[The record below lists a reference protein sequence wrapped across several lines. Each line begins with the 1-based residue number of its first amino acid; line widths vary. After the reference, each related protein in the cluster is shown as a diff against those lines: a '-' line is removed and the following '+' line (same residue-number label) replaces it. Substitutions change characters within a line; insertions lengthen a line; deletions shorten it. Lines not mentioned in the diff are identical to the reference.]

1 MAKLNN
7 RPTNRTF
14 KVFKRPIIIV
24 CQMCNELKSCP
35 YFEVSDS
42 GRCDYFCEDC
52 IDKYESEVDP
62 IDLRIV

>member
-7 RPTNRTF
+7 RLTSRTF

-52 IDKYESEVDP
+52 IEE
-62 IDLRIV
+62 